1 MNILPIPLYLRSDLE
16 TRMSPQPPIP
26 RNLITNPLMRFLCN
40 ECRNL
45 VNRSVTSSSCSQCK
59 ASPLVIHKFVRGQ
72 GSVDCVLLSLS
83 HARGLGEEEFEA
95 VLQRAHVRVRV
106 ALELE
111 GVGDDFDGPGCYF
124 C

>member
-1 MNILPIPLYLRSDLE
+1 MNILPISLYLRSDLE

-45 VNRSVTSSSCSQCK
+45 VNRSVTSSACSQCK
-59 ASPLVIHKFVRGQ
+59 ASPLRVQESVRGQ

-95 VLQRAHVRVRV
+95 ILERAHVRVRV
-106 ALELE
+106 ALEFE
-111 GVGDDFDGPGCYF
+111 GVGDDFDGPGCDF